1 MVVAVLREREAVPFR
16 VSRRRFLRG
25 VLLGVP
31 AAVALG
37 GPGRALASAIEE
49 RSLQFFN
56 THTGETLKAA
66 YFKAGGYCEEALAG
80 FDRLL
85 RDHRNGEVARMDRSL
100 FDLLH
105 DVAALA
111 GKEARFEVIS
121 GYRSPATN
129 AMLNARSSGV
139 AKRSLHMEGRA
150 IDIRLTGYRTD
161 RLRDLA
167 LSLQAGGVGF
177 YRKSDFIHLDTGRVR
192 TWAG

>member
-1 MVVAVLREREAVPFR
+1 MLHGQKPVPFR
-16 VSRRRFLRG
+16 VARRRFLRG

-31 AAVALG
+31 ATIALG
-37 GPGRALASAIEE
+37 GPGRAVASSLES
-49 RSLQFFN
+49 RSLEFVN
-56 THTGETLKAA
+56 THTGESLKAA
-66 YFKAGGYCEEALAG
+66 YFSSGSYCEETLAG
-80 FDRLL
+80 FDHLL
-85 RDHRNGEVARMDRSL
+85 RDHRNGEVARIDRHL

-111 GKEARFEVIS
+111 GRDARFEVIS

-150 IDIRLTGYRTD
+150 LDVRLAGYRTD

-167 LSLQAGGVGF
+167 LSLKAGGVGY
-177 YRKSDFIHLDTGRVR
+177 YRKSDFIHLDTGRFR

>member
-1 MVVAVLREREAVPFR
+1 MRQPSPVPFR
-16 VSRRRFLRG
+16 VARRRFLRG

-37 GPGRALASAIEE
+37 GPARALASVTQARSIE
-49 RSLQFFN
+49 FFN
-56 THTGETLKAA
+56 THTGEALKAD
-66 YFKAGGYCEEALAG
+66 YFSAGSYCEETLAA
-80 FDRLL
+80 FDHLL
-85 RDHRNGEVARMDRSL
+85 RDHRSGDVARMDRRL

-105 DVAALA
+105 DVATLA

-139 AKRSLHMEGRA
+139 AKRSLHMDGRA
-150 IDIRLTGYRTD
+150 IDVRLTGYRTD

-167 LSLQAGGVGF
+167 LSLKTGGVGF
-177 YRKSDFIHLDTGRVR
+177 YRKSDFVHLDTGRVR
-192 TWAG
+192 TWGG

>member
-1 MVVAVLREREAVPFR
+1 MVASVLREREAVPFR

-25 VLLGVP
+25 VLIGVP

-37 GPGRALASAIEE
+37 GPGRAVASTRDE
-49 RSLQFFN
+49 RSLEFFN
-56 THTGETLKAA
+56 THTGETAKAA
-66 YFKAGGYCEEALAG
+66 YFKAGRYCEDVLAG
-80 FDRLL
+80 FDHLL
-85 RDHRNGEVARMDRSL
+85 RDHRSGDTARIDRSL

-105 DVAALA
+105 EVAMLS
-111 GKEARFEVIS
+111 GKDARFEVIS

-139 AKRSLHMEGRA
+139 ARRSLHMEGRA

-167 LSLQAGGVGF
+167 LSLEAGGVGF
-177 YRKSDFIHLDTGRVR
+177 YRKSDFVHLDTGRFR